1 MCAAIPQQHAGAH
14 LLAANKNN
22 PSAATPI
29 AHVDSWV
36 ISEQKGSGETQPSQ
50 QPETKEKQSSR
61 CKARTRS
68 ALDADAHPDLH
79 RSAPEPRRATGPPPP
94 QRSARAVPR
103 WAHSGGSARQYGA
116 AVRPHPERAAQRSP
130 GIQRVTR
137 TVPFPPRPKD
147 NATAR
152 QILLP
157 RSVLTAPSP
166 GDEPEPH
173 SSIHPSIYPS
183 IHPSSPPLLGL
194 PHPQPAVPPY
204 LPQPAALPGGR
215 RATPCAPEGAAMIGG
230 GGGRRR
236 RRRKEDAGRCGHSP
250 APPPREQRGG
260 SGAAPH
266 RNAAGCRA
274 PAAAEAKREGG
285 REEGTLRL
293 AAVLGS
299 GGSGCLRAGA
309 PFLKEQGGK
318 HRAWISPSARHRC
331 GSGLGLWKGEAP
343 LSHVL
348 AAVSAARGTRG
359 VGGTSWE
366 KKKEEAHYGCQG
378 VWGMLQ
384 IEGTC
389 SLRELCT
396 QRQEGSAE
404 LMAVTWPSPPICC

>member
-1 MCAAIPQQHAGAH
+1 
-14 LLAANKNN
+14 
-22 PSAATPI
+22 
-29 AHVDSWV
+29 
-36 ISEQKGSGETQPSQ
+36 
-50 QPETKEKQSSR
+50 
-61 CKARTRS
+61 
-68 ALDADAHPDLH
+68 
-79 RSAPEPRRATGPPPP
+79 
-94 QRSARAVPR
+94 
-103 WAHSGGSARQYGA
+103 
-116 AVRPHPERAAQRSP
+116 
-130 GIQRVTR
+130 
-137 TVPFPPRPKD
+137 
-147 NATAR
+147 
-152 QILLP
+152 
-157 RSVLTAPSP
+157 
-166 GDEPEPH
+166 
-173 SSIHPSIYPS
+173 
-183 IHPSSPPLLGL
+183 
-194 PHPQPAVPPY
+194 
-204 LPQPAALPGGR
+204 
-215 RATPCAPEGAAMIGG
+215 MIGG

-359 VGGTSWE
+359 VGGTSWG
-366 KKKEEAHYGCQG
+366 KKRRKPIMVARRSGGCCKLKAPAACG
-378 VWGMLQ
+378 
-384 IEGTC
+384 
-389 SLRELCT
+389 SSALRGRKGAL
-396 QRQEGSAE
+396 S
-404 LMAVTWPSPPICC
+404 